1 MTDRTELAIPSVPHI
16 TMESYNNN
24 NTTSLSPTPNPN
36 PSNPPILAAAAALAP
51 RYLDLVGPAHHIELG
66 GAILFSFTLTLC
78 VGVLLPCCACAGVYR
93 IFSRILDDALTRWA
107 LSPPSNQVVLEA
119 GNVRIEFGC
128 AMLQPVPWEFVAEMA
143 LSGRE
148 AVRRGFMP
156 FFQRQWWW
164 VRNGTEGGGEEE
176 GEGRVCYVGIRVVEE
191 GRVVVPPEL

>member
-1 MTDRTELAIPSVPHI
+1 
-16 TMESYNNN
+16 MESYNNN
-24 NTTSLSPTPNPN
+24 NTTSLSPTPNP
-36 PSNPPILAAAAALAP
+36 SNPPILAAAAAAAALAP

-78 VGVLLPCCACAGVYR
+78 VGVLLPCCACAGLYR